1 MGAGERKQQH
11 KPARDPTAVWIRE
24 MARREKESSL
34 SWRSIKLAATLRHV
48 CACQCMVR
56 ELSGSVRMPSM
67 PGSLSGKQPQD
78 VG

>member
-24 MARREKESSL
+24 MARREKE
-34 SWRSIKLAATLRHV
+34 RSIKLAATLRHA
-48 CACQCMVR
+48 CACHCMVR
-56 ELSGSVRMPSM
+56 ELSGSVRMPSV
-67 PGSLSGKQPQD
+67 PGSQSGRQAQD